1 MRAPLYSFRSSTFDC
16 HAYLREILV
25 LPVLLR
31 RGMGLSDTDSIT
43 VATNE
48 EYYLQ
53 KNGFDHSSFRGF
65 PSPPFCPRADSR
77 EDIKPPNFGKDL
89 LVDLRLVS

>member
-1 MRAPLYSFRSSTFDC
+1 MRAPLYSFCSSTFDR
-16 HAYLREILV
+16 HAYLSQILV

-31 RGMGLSDTDSIT
+31 RGMGLSDT

-53 KNGFDHSSFRGF
+53 KYGFDHSSFRGF

-77 EDIKPPNFGKDL
+77 EDIKSPNFGKDL

>member
-1 MRAPLYSFRSSTFDC
+1 MRASLCSFPSSTFNRY
-16 HAYLREILV
+16 AYLCEILV

-65 PSPPFCPRADSR
+65 SLPPFFSRADSR
-77 EDIKPPNFGKDL
+77 EDMKSPNFGKDL

>member
-31 RGMGLSDTDSIT
+31 RGMGFSDT

-53 KNGFDHSSFRGF
+53 KYGFDHSSFRGF
-65 PSPPFCPRADSR
+65 PSPPFFPRADSR

>member
-1 MRAPLYSFRSSTFDC
+1 MRASLCSFPSSTFNRY
-16 HAYLREILV
+16 AYLCEILV

-31 RGMGLSDTDSIT
+31 RGMGLSDT

-53 KNGFDHSSFRGF
+53 KYGFDHSSFRGF

>member
-1 MRAPLYSFRSSTFDC
+1 MRAPLYSFCSSTFDR
-16 HAYLREILV
+16 HAYLSQILV

-31 RGMGLSDTDSIT
+31 RGMGLSDT

-53 KNGFDHSSFRGF
+53 KYGFDHSSFRGF

>member
-31 RGMGLSDTDSIT
+31 REMGLSDT

-53 KNGFDHSSFRGF
+53 MYGFDHSSFRGF

>member
-31 RGMGLSDTDSIT
+31 REMGLSDT

-53 KNGFDHSSFRGF
+53 KYGFDHSSFRGF
-65 PSPPFCPRADSR
+65 SLPPFFSRADSR
-77 EDIKPPNFGKDL
+77 EDMKSPNFGKDL